1 MKAQETRAVQAKL
14 IAHSSNN
21 SVVDVFFSYLQI
33 LPIQKRKYLLE
44 FQGAGDCPEQHH
56 AQCNRC
62 KTIHYRIPGIS
73 PSRNQFGGK
82 VFVDVSPTEK

>member
-1 MKAQETRAVQAKL
+1 MF
-14 IAHSSNN
+14 
-21 SVVDVFFSYLQI
+21 FFSYLQI
-33 LPIQKRKYLLE
+33 LTIQQRKYLLE
-44 FQGAGDCPEQHH
+44 FQGAGNCPEQHH

-82 VFVDVSPTEK
+82 VFVDVSPTEKQIWNSQKPTIELINK